1 MLLALV
7 QYHFLT
13 LCLTETHYIANQNAV
28 NIKNAFSNFSFIFNS
43 SERKFRSLAF
53 CHAQFVEILNRINME
68 GISIFT
74 IRKGT
79 FREDSTTI
87 ALLYHERVSPTTYLH
102 KLSHVIHNCNVHV
115 ILEDLKIDAFGSQRA
130 ITEDKLHIYDM
141 AINKPTHLSG
151 SLLDHGV

>member
-1 MLLALV
+1 
-7 QYHFLT
+7 
-13 LCLTETHYIANQNAV
+13 
-28 NIKNAFSNFSFIFNS
+28 
-43 SERKFRSLAF
+43 
-53 CHAQFVEILNRINME
+53 ME

-115 ILEDLKIDAFGSQRA
+115 ILGDLKIDAFGSQRA